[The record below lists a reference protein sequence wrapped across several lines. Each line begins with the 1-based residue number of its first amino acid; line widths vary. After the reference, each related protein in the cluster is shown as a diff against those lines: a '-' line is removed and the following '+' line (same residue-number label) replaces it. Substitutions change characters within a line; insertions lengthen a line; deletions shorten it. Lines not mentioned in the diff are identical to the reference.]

1 MQIKTK
7 NIRKKKIFVIT
18 LFTLYALAVTLVLIF
33 GAKLSVWLANK
44 VDLALNKKEITDVTV
59 NVKDGAELLADRDHY
74 LQFIA
79 HGEFTGD
86 PGLRFTSLNP
96 EYVGV
101 TSTGTVW
108 SKINFEGDYL
118 DGQIKVTSKYDE
130 DFEKIFTF
138 RFVKKIPDEF
148 IAAYYVKGYA
158 HGVKNLR
165 VGVPIYVFSHTEQ
178 KSGYNVYDYTV
189 EYDEEYFTM
198 ADDGALIPIK
208 QTPAGVT
215 TACSVTYYNGRS
227 ATTSPF
233 TITLPAEEVETID
246 EVRLNGIPSDEFVG
260 TRNKGMTVTLY
271 SEGKQVMTDYKIEAE
286 KPSDM
291 RCSKASHPTFYT
303 AGDKLVTFTLPNG
316 FSKTITIK
324 IRNVIEFPTVSGVY
338 GDGSVI
344 DMDFSEV
351 RTFKFN
357 FRSTVTYD
365 KVSYEFD
372 NTRIEVTASGR
383 SFTVSPKKAGETTLK
398 LTVSDGFD
406 TLSETYTIKVIKS
419 ANLFAMIA
427 KNVAL
432 FVAKVM
438 GHICMFALLGLL
450 AMDMFRFLGIFRA
463 ADRFVLYCMMGLPI
477 AALTE
482 YAQTF
487 IPGRTGRVKDVLID
501 MTGFFI
507 GAVVGLMIKK
517 VLSKRERKERE
528 KALNAKR
535 KEKYYKLHENRKEPV
550 FSDKRKP
557 SFTNEVEKYQGGNN
571 EGIDRC

>member
-189 EYDEEYFTM
+189 EYDEEYFEFGLFM
-198 ADDGALIPIK
+198 SRREYKAIRRRLE
-208 QTPAGVT
+208 AGRY
-215 TACSVTYYNGRS
+215 AS
-227 ATTSPF
+227 AKEGKFIGSYCAYGYQKKKLPNDKGF
-233 TITLPAEEVETID
+233 TLEVVPEEAKI
-246 EVRLNGIPSDEFVG
+246 VRLVYDLYLNGIARNGVREPIGFNGIATYLNDMKIPSPFCKTSLAQKDE
-260 TRNKGMTVTLY
+260 
-271 SEGKQVMTDYKIEAE
+271 
-286 KPSDM
+286 
-291 RCSKASHPTFYT
+291 
-303 AGDKLVTFTLPNG
+303 
-316 FSKTITIK
+316 
-324 IRNVIEFPTVSGVY
+324 
-338 GDGSVI
+338 
-344 DMDFSEV
+344 
-351 RTFKFN
+351 
-357 FRSTVTYD
+357 
-365 KVSYEFD
+365 
-372 NTRIEVTASGR
+372 
-383 SFTVSPKKAGETTLK
+383 
-398 LTVSDGFD
+398 
-406 TLSETYTIKVIKS
+406 
-419 ANLFAMIA
+419 
-427 KNVAL
+427 
-432 FVAKVM
+432 
-438 GHICMFALLGLL
+438 
-450 AMDMFRFLGIFRA
+450 
-463 ADRFVLYCMMGLPI
+463 
-477 AALTE
+477 
-482 YAQTF
+482 
-487 IPGRTGRVKDVLID
+487 
-501 MTGFFI
+501 
-507 GAVVGLMIKK
+507 
-517 VLSKRERKERE
+517 
-528 KALNAKR
+528 
-535 KEKYYKLHENRKEPV
+535 KEK
-550 FSDKRKP
+550 
-557 SFTNEVEKYQGGNN
+557 
-571 EGIDRC
+571 